1 MELTQQ
7 VPPGPPTKRI
17 ATIPKRK
24 NSFSSRTFREW
35 RLEGTRIMRCEME
48 SKSFDSLF

>member
-17 ATIPKRK
+17 ATIPERK
-24 NSFSSRTFREW
+24 NSFSRTFREW